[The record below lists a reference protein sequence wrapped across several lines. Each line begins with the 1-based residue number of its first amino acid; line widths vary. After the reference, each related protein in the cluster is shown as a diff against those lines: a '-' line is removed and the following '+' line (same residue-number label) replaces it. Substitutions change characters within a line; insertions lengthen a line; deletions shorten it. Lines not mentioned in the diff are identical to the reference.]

1 MNLYLYTHSRVD
13 LYFRNN
19 CLDLHMYIQRR
30 EMYDWGWRPPNGWH
44 LIPFGLL
51 LFLYIYISIP
61 AFNWCWACWILLSPD
76 GSHFKQQD
84 QDGRPASSMK
94 EWQLNR
100 SAYTR
105 GHTTADADGQHI
117 GSWTRPA
124 AAAVIQWLCRVFI
137 CFLLLFLFFLCV
149 SFLISLLLMV
159 QPRRN
164 RKQKLSEENKSMAIY
179 SLQHRLHLSVPPLL
193 GCRLSY
199 VRGCVYT
206 RGPVAVKK
214 VCRMCVY
221 TLFFFFFVPAELLD
235 AARAALA
242 LLLFSFCFGRN
253 SVYFHC
259 LLCRQL
265 PVLRE
270 MLSAALRC
278 CLAVWLR
285 LNHRDQSKN
294 EVQHNTFWESL
305 LKIYNEK
312 NKF

>member
-1 MNLYLYTHSRVD
+1 
-13 LYFRNN
+13 
-19 CLDLHMYIQRR
+19 MYIQRR

-164 RKQKLSEENKSMAIY
+164 RKQKLNEENKSMAI
-179 SLQHRLHLSVPPLL
+179 QHRLRLSVPPLL

-199 VRGCVYT
+199 VRVYILAARQQSKRYAVCV
-206 RGPVAVKK
+206 
-214 VCRMCVY
+214 CIH
-221 TLFFFFFVPAELLD
+221 FFFFFSSQQSCWMRHVLLSPSCYSPFV
-235 AARAALA
+235 LEGIP
-242 LLLFSFCFGRN
+242 SI
-253 SVYFHC
+253 SIVYFVVSF
-259 LLCRQL
+259 LCCVRCWAR
-265 PVLRE
+265 PSAVAW
-270 MLSAALRC
+270 LSDC
-278 CLAVWLR
+278 V
-285 LNHRDQSKN
+285 
-294 EVQHNTFWESL
+294 
-305 LKIYNEK
+305 
-312 NKF
+312 

>member
-1 MNLYLYTHSRVD
+1 
-13 LYFRNN
+13 
-19 CLDLHMYIQRR
+19 MYIQRR

-94 EWQLNR
+94 EWQLNPASSMKEWQLNR

-149 SFLISLLLMV
+149 FLFLFPCCWWSSL
-159 QPRRN
+159 
-164 RKQKLSEENKSMAIY
+164 EGTGNKSSAKKINQWLYSIGFVFQFLLFWAVASHMCVCIY
-179 SLQHRLHLSVPPLL
+179 SRPSSSQKGMP
-193 GCRLSY
+193 Y
-199 VRGCVYT
+199 VCVYT
-206 RGPVAVKK
+206 
-214 VCRMCVY
+214 
-221 TLFFFFFVPAELLD
+221 FFFFFRPS
-235 AARAALA
+235 RAVGCGTCCSRPLVI
-242 LLLFSFCFGRN
+242 LLLFWKEFRLFPLSTLSSASCAAWDVERGPPLLLG
-253 SVYFHC
+253 C
-259 LLCRQL
+259 LIASKSSR
-265 PVLRE
+265 PV
-270 MLSAALRC
+270 
-278 CLAVWLR
+278 
-285 LNHRDQSKN
+285 
-294 EVQHNTFWESL
+294 
-305 LKIYNEK
+305 
-312 NKF
+312 